1 MPHRPRPVRFWTRA
15 LPLSVLASISLV
27 CAARAEGFLQPAPR
41 AIDVD
46 EGEILLGEL
55 NCTACH
61 TASAE
66 VRQRLSP
73 RGAPKLGE
81 GGLRLSP
88 QWLDRWLADP
98 AAVKPGT
105 GMPHVLADLA
115 PAQRAGAVDELTHFL
130 VSMEPPG
137 PANGISADPAR
148 AQAGNVLFHSVG
160 CVACHAPI
168 ERSSDLT
175 DDAFAR
181 ARTNSVPLGD
191 LAAKY
196 PAGELVRFLVDPQ
209 AHRPG
214 GRMPASG
221 LTEAEAVSIATY
233 LLRDQ
238 MTGAGRG
245 RMSAVKG
252 LRFDYFEGDI
262 GSCGDLERMTQIS
275 SGVTD
280 TINAKMAKRGSN
292 LGLRFSGVLEVPIEG
307 EYTFWLKSDDGSQ
320 LYLDGLRLID
330 NDGVHP
336 ATEKF
341 GKAVLKS
348 GPHSFALHF
357 FQGGGE
363 LELDLNW
370 AGPKTPRGPVPA
382 EAFNHYAEPMRPVG
396 YSDFIVD
403 PAKVVKGRALFS
415 SLNCA
420 ACHPL
425 PGFTAKPAKPL
436 MELVGRGSAGCLA
449 DTVPAG
455 APKFDLSASQR
466 SALRKTIA
474 AVAKLNEPVAPGLRV
489 AQTMTRFNCYACH
502 SRDGVGGPLE
512 SGRSDWFK
520 VNGEVDLGDEGR
532 LPPHLG
538 LVGMK
543 LKPAWL
549 AKVIAE
555 GPKVRPYMA
564 TRMPHFGAALA
575 DAVAADLA
583 AADRQA
589 DAQPEPIFTDRDA
602 KFGWKLVGRDG
613 LSCIAC
619 HTFTTYGSTGV
630 PALGLDQMA
639 ERLQWDWFRRYLPA
653 PAVLRP
659 GTRMP
664 TFWPEGRA
672 VNTAILGGQTEPQI
686 NAIWAWLNDGA
697 KAEVPS
703 GLVRGRKEILVGNE
717 AVIYRNFLE
726 GAGSRAIGVGYPEH
740 ANLAFDANDLR
751 LALLWQGSFI
761 DASRHSTDRGTGYEP
776 PLGDHV
782 LKLPA
787 GAAFAQLPN
796 ANAPWPPA
804 PNRLA
809 GINRFLGYR
818 LDAKRQPTFRY
829 QVGGVTIEDFP
840 QPRAG
845 ELDMTLVR
853 SFKLTGS
860 GSLWFRAAS
869 GEIKAV
875 GDGGYEVDG
884 KLRMKFR
891 GSGEPWVVG
900 NELRVPVT
908 APREFTVE
916 MTW

>member
-1 MPHRPRPVRFWTRA
+1 MSWTRA
-15 LPLSVLASISLV
+15 LPLSVLAGVALAF
-27 CAARAEGFLQPAPR
+27 AAQAEGFLLPAPH
-41 AIDVD
+41 AVAVD

-61 TASAE
+61 TASVE

-73 RGAPKLGE
+73 RGAPTLGE
-81 GGLRLSP
+81 GGLRLAP
-88 QWLDRWLADP
+88 QWLARWLEDP
-98 AAVKPGT
+98 AATKPGT
-105 GMPHVLADLA
+105 GMPHVLDGLA
-115 PAQRAGAVDELTHFL
+115 PAQRAGAADDLAHFL
-130 VSMEPPG
+130 VSVEPSD
-137 PANGISADPAR
+137 PAGGISADPAR
-148 AQAGNVLFHSVG
+148 AQAGNVLFHTVG
-160 CVACHAPI
+160 CVACHAPV
-168 ERSSDLT
+168 ERGSDVT
-175 DDAFAR
+175 DDVFAR
-181 ARTNSVPLGD
+181 ARTNAVPLGD

-196 PAGELVRFLVDPQ
+196 PAGELVRFLLDPRTY
-209 AHRPG
+209 RPG
-214 GRMPASG
+214 GRMPSSG
-221 LTEAEAVSIATY
+221 LSEAEAVSIATY

-238 MTGAGRG
+238 MAGASPGRTA
-245 RMSAVKG
+245 AVNG
-252 LRFDYFEGDI
+252 LEFDYFEGDI
-262 GSCGDLERMTQIS
+262 GSCSDLEKKAPAF

-280 TINAKMAKRGSN
+280 TINAKMAKRGNN
-292 LGLRFSGVLEVPIEG
+292 LGLRFSGVLEVPVEG
-307 EYTFWLKSDDGSQ
+307 EYTFWLDSDDGSQ
-320 LYLDGLRLID
+320 LLLDGQRLID

-336 ATEKF
+336 ATEKS
-341 GKAVLKS
+341 GKAPLKA
-348 GPHSFALHF
+348 GPHSFGLLY

-363 LELDLNW
+363 LELGLQW
-370 AGPKTPRGPVPA
+370 AGPQTTRGPVPA
-382 EAFNHYAEPMRPVG
+382 EAFKHYAQPMLPVG
-396 YSDFIVD
+396 HADFTVD
-403 PAKVVKGRALFS
+403 PAKAVKGRALFS

-425 PGFTAKPAKPL
+425 PGLTAKPGKPL
-436 MELVGRGSAGCLA
+436 RELAGLSSAGCLA

-455 APKFDLSASQR
+455 AAKFDLTAAQR
-466 SALRKTIA
+466 AALRKTIA
-474 AVAKLNEPVAPGLRV
+474 AVAKLDEPVAPGLRV
-489 AQTMTRFNCYACH
+489 AQTMARFNCYACH
-502 SRDGVGGPLE
+502 ARDGVGGPFE

-532 LPPHLG
+532 VPPHLG
-538 LVGMK
+538 RVGMK

-549 AKVIAE
+549 AKVVAE

-564 TRMPHFGAALA
+564 TRMPHFGAVLA
-575 DAVAADLA
+575 ATVAADLA

-589 DAQPEPIFTDRDA
+589 DAEPEPILTDRDA

-619 HTFTTYGSTGV
+619 HTFTTHGSTGI
-630 PALGLDQMA
+630 PALGLDRMA
-639 ERLQWDWFRRYLPA
+639 ERIQWDWFRRYLPA

-664 TFWPEGRA
+664 TFWPEGTA
-672 VNTAILGGQTEPQI
+672 VNTAILGGRTEAQI
-686 NAIWAWLNDGA
+686 KAIWAWLNDGA

-703 GLVRGRKEILVGNE
+703 GLVRGRKEIMVGNE

-761 DASRHSTDRGTGYEP
+761 DMSRHSTDRGTGYEP

-787 GAAFAQLPN
+787 GAAFAEL
-796 ANAPWPPA
+796 ADADAPWPPA

-829 QVGGVTIEDFP
+829 RVGAVTIEDFP
-840 QPRAG
+840 RARAG
-845 ELDMTLVR
+845 EVDMTLVR
-853 SFKLTGS
+853 SFKLAGS
-860 GSLWFRAAS
+860 GSLWFRAAA
-869 GEIKAV
+869 GEIKDV
-875 GDGGYEVDG
+875 GDGAFEVDG
-884 KLRMKFR
+884 KLRIRFR
-891 GSGEPWVVG
+891 GAVEPRIVG
-900 NELRVPVT
+900 HELRVPVT
-908 APREFTVE
+908 APGEFTVE